1 MTKIIR
7 SDGWAS
13 GNLAACPLTAY
24 GFRVEATVGSRSM
37 SYRFARAFHTDVCL
51 TVVNIDAPSTLAGT
65 EVAITEHRVAQQLV
79 TPIITTFIPT
89 MQEPKT
95 ITGRNVYECLPLTD
109 IGYLDLMA
117 YPSATGVKAATPPSG
132 WQPLTTATQVRTIAG
147 PGSIFIVEELV
158 DSVVTARSVLM
169 DGSVRRTW
177 RALGLDQQFPR
188 VPRDLEVSLKG
199 GKLTT
204 IFHRASEVVTL
215 PISGTPTRAKLSET
229 SNIALTV

>member
-1 MTKIIR
+1 
-7 SDGWAS
+7 
-13 GNLAACPLTAY
+13 
-24 GFRVEATVGSRSM
+24 SM

-65 EVAITEHRVAQQLV
+65 EVAITEHRAAQQLV

-158 DSVVTARSVLM
+158 DSEAYSWGVGEYDSEDGVDGGGEGCVRAAVVGVEDAP
-169 DGSVRRTW
+169 
-177 RALGLDQQFPR
+177 GL
-188 VPRDLEVSLKG
+188 
-199 GKLTT
+199 
-204 IFHRASEVVTL
+204 
-215 PISGTPTRAKLSET
+215 
-229 SNIALTV
+229 